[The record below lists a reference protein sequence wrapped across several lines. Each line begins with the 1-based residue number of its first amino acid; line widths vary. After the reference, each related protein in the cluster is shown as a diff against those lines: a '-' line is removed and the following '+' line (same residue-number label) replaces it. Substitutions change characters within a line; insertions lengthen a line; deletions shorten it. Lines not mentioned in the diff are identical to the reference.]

1 MLASFGGG
9 AAYYFM
15 PLNLY
20 LAGALLGTQWEL
32 HQRNEKIPPSPRS
45 GLGSPRCSARSGG
58 SRRTGPRVAGKVMG
72 ASMKDELSQRWSALT
87 FALLFSS
94 TYN

>member
-9 AAYYFM
+9 AAYYFT

-20 LAGALLGTQWEL
+20 LAGALLGTQWEV
-32 HQRNEKIPPSPRS
+32 HQRNEKIAESEV
-45 GLGSPRCSARSGG
+45 GLGFATLIGKEWWVSENWALG
-58 SRRTGPRVAGKVMG
+58 VAGKLMA

>member
-9 AAYYFM
+9 VAYYFM

-20 LAGALLGTQWEL
+20 LAGTLLGTQWEL
-32 HQRNEKIPPSPRS
+32 QERDEKIAESKV
-45 GLGSPRCSARSGG
+45 GIGFATLLGKEWWVSENWALG
-58 SRRTGPRVAGKVMG
+58 VAGKLMA
-72 ASMKDELSQRWSALT
+72 ASMKDELSQRWNALT